1 MHMTSERPQLTEAEQ
16 KEVRE
21 HAQRVSAYFML
32 RKLVRQWRMELAF
45 QKKADYIVAR
55 ALGGLVAAMAI
66 VAGLYFGYQIFESF
80 ISS

>member
-1 MHMTSERPQLTEAEQ
+1 
-16 KEVRE
+16 
-21 HAQRVSAYFML
+21 
-32 RKLVRQWRMELAF
+32 MELAF